1 MLQGSST
8 IVDLA
13 DLVSKIRERK
23 PIPANAVA
31 LTFDDGYRDNYEVAF
46 PILQKYGV
54 PATIFLTTS
63 FIDQKE
69 VPWNDKV
76 TFALKH
82 TAHNALTFKYHDQEF
97 SYPLVD
103 IADRLKARDQVLW
116 LLRHVAHDDK
126 VRLVDEITRSLSVT
140 NFDYLWKSMLT
151 WDQVREMHHRGIGL
165 GAHTITHPIL
175 TRLPLDKARHEI
187 EGSKRAIESAISAPI
202 QLFAYPAGTRADVSD
217 AIKEAVRQSGFQGA
231 VTTIFGFNSPETDPY
246 SLSRG
251 GSADPDETLFALQ
264 QAYYKLVN

>member
-1 MLQGSST
+1 MG
-8 IVDLA
+8 LA

-63 FIDQKE
+63 FIDQKD

-82 TAHNALTFKYHDQEF
+82 THLKTLTFKYRDEEF
-97 SYPLVD
+97 CYPLGD
-103 IADRLKARDQVLW
+103 IADRLNARDKILW
-116 LLRHVAHDDK
+116 LLRHVAHEDK
-126 VRLVDEITRSLSVT
+126 LRLVYEITRSLSVT
-140 NFDYLWKSMLT
+140 DFDYLWKSMLT
-151 WDQVREMHHRGIGL
+151 WDQVREMHQRGIGL

-175 TRLPLDKARHEI
+175 TRLPLDKAQHEI
-187 EGSKRAIESAISAPI
+187 EGSKRAIEAAIGAPI
-202 QLFAYPAGTRADVSD
+202 QLFAYPAGTRADVSH
-217 AIKEAVRQSGFQGA
+217 AIKEVVRRSGFQGA

-246 SLSRG
+246 ALRRG
-251 GSADPDETLFALQ
+251 GSADPNETLFALQ
-264 QAYYKLVN
+264 QAYYKLIN